1 MSIYYP
7 CRFFIV
13 VVSFSLREW
22 TIERAYYTSG
32 SALFSCDYLLLLL
45 YSMTFVYCCLS
56 LLYSLLF
63 ICFSLSSNFFFLCIN
78 RSLLYC
84 ESQMM
89 VTLVIMTFIYHI
101 RSVMLFAH
109 IYLYIN
115 ISRANRLNTIQAT
128 SCVNNSSTDQF
139 LTFSLFFLSHSAY
152 WWEWMVYSDIRVYS
166 SMFYHHT
173 TAKYD
178 FSIKMMICY
187 FLNMML
193 F

>member
-1 MSIYYP
+1 MNNRTCVLHI
-7 CRFFIV
+7 RFCFVLLWLPPSVAVFYDLCILLSFTPLFTSFYLFLSFIQ
-13 VVSFSLREW
+13 
-22 TIERAYYTSG
+22 
-32 SALFSCDYLLLLL
+32 
-45 YSMTFVYCCLS
+45 
-56 LLYSLLF
+56 
-63 ICFSLSSNFFFLCIN
+63 FFFLCIN

-115 ISRANRLNTIQAT
+115 ISRPNRLNAIQAT

-166 SMFYHHT
+166 SMFFHHT

-187 FLNMML
+187 CLNMML